1 MSKAGEGRAALSGAA
16 LGLPSQSNGDDNL
29 SPEERMSTTQ
39 RGEVSY
45 YAAHER
51 VAKRRGLPK
60 KCEICGTTDRSKVYQ
75 WANLTGHYD
84 DPEDY
89 KRMCQS
95 CHASFDA
102 NRRERMPKADQEKRG
117 ELMRRIRHDRNW
129 TQEQMARVIGISRVA
144 LTQAENGHFAG
155 ERSRSFYLIRKFL
168 EAAQ

>member
-1 MSKAGEGRAALSGAA
+1 MSKI
-16 LGLPSQSNGDDNL
+16 
-29 SPEERMSTTQ
+29 Q
-39 RGEVSY
+39 RSEASY

-51 VAKRRGLPK
+51 VVKRRGRPK
-60 KCEICGTTDRSKVYQ
+60 KCEICGTVDQSKIYQ

-102 NRRERMPKADQEKRG
+102 NRREQMPKADLKKRG
-117 ELMRRIRHDRNW
+117 ERLRRIRHDRNW

-144 LTQAENGHFAG
+144 LTQAESGHFAG
-155 ERSRSFYLIRKFL
+155 ERSKSIYLIRKFL
-168 EAAQ
+168 ETAAETP